1 MCKISWAALVSARGA
16 DVRAWQKV
24 RVGAKVVSNSVP
36 VIGSDVVDDCLIYCW
51 LRTETVNVK
60 M

>member
-1 MCKISWAALVSARGA
+1 MH
-16 DVRAWQKV
+16 
-24 RVGAKVVSNSVP
+24 AKVVSDSVS

-51 LRTETVNVK
+51 LGTETVNMK

>member
-1 MCKISWAALVSARGA
+1 MCKISWAALISARGA
-16 DVRAWQKV
+16 DVRVWQKV
-24 RVGAKVVSNSVP
+24 RVHAKVVSDSVS

-51 LRTETVNVK
+51 LGTETVNMK